1 MKLQPM
7 DKLIE
12 SSIVKGLAFCAFDKL
27 GPQPIYM
34 FPQPKDIDE
43 LANKQKEDKSK
54 NILNITLRD
63 YMQIAIKNISLLIG
77 DGAVYNKEIE
87 VLKGYQYFGIIPFP
101 DIRIT
106 SLTFFHFIDTE
117 FTEIP
122 TASAFCILVDEKKR
136 SFLYDNI
143 NRLKNIIIDFFSE
156 FDKKIISEFLP
167 QEKVESDFKRFLKKI
182 ITIERTPFT
191 PITTQRKMKI
201 LFAGLDNS
209 GKTSFLL
216 SVDRKFSKLIGLSP
230 TRGADVSSIEAL
242 GATIFLWDLGGQ
254 KKYREKYLVGP
265 KAQIYLFEADL
276 LFYFIDI
283 KDKDRFEESIEYLK
297 NMKKALAQLE
307 QNTPIIYVLSK
318 GDSDIIKSKEI
329 KSNIKT
335 VTSKLNKLSPDEPPE
350 IYITSLFQ
358 IFSIL
363 RAFSSGVAKL
373 SPNKNLVEHNLR
385 EFSSTTGASLI
396 LLLSSDGLV
405 LAESLT
411 PKALQITEMQKS
423 EDLLNVFEVL
433 APQFTM
439 LLKIFS
445 EFKAT
450 ERDEAIFKVS
460 DSVILFKKIQV
471 LNYSMYVLFLLD
483 DENKKDQINQNL
495 PDFLKRTQDLLIRY
509 IS

>member
-1 MKLQPM
+1 M

-12 SSIVKGLAFCAFDKL
+12 SSIIKGMVFCAFDKL

-34 FPQPKDIDE
+34 FPQPVEIEE
-43 LANKQKEDKSK
+43 LENKQKEDNAK
-54 NILNITLRD
+54 NILKISLRD

-77 DGAVYNKEIE
+77 DGAVYNKDI
-87 VLKGYQYFGIIPFP
+87 VTLKKYQYFGIIPFP
-101 DIRIT
+101 DLQLT

-122 TASAFCILVDEKKR
+122 TASAFCILIDEKKR
-136 SFLYDNI
+136 SFLYNNI
-143 NRLKNIIIDFFSE
+143 NRLKNIVIDFFSD
-156 FDKKIISEFLP
+156 FDTKLTTEFLP
-167 QEKVESDFKRFLKKI
+167 QEQIESDFKGLLKKI
-182 ITIERTPFT
+182 IIIERTPST
-191 PITTQRKMKI
+191 PISSQRKMKI

-254 KKYREKYLVGP
+254 KKYHERYLN

-297 NMKKALAQLE
+297 NMNKALAQLE
-307 QNTPIIYVLSK
+307 QTTPIIYVLSK
-318 GDSDIIKSKEI
+318 GDSDIIESKEI

-335 VTSKLNKLSPDEPPE
+335 VTSKLAKLSPDKPPK
-350 IYITSLFQ
+350 IYITTLFQ

-363 RAFSSGVAKL
+363 RAFSSGIAKL
-373 SPNKNLVEHNLR
+373 SPNRNLIEHNLR
-385 EFSSTTGASLI
+385 EFSSATGASLI
-396 LLLSSDGLV
+396 FLLSSDGLV
-405 LAESLT
+405 LAESFT
-411 PKALQITEMQKS
+411 PKALQITEMQKP
-423 EDLLNVFEVL
+423 EDLLNVFEVV

-439 LLKIFS
+439 LFKIFS
-445 EFKAT
+445 NFKAT
-450 ERDEAIFKVS
+450 EKDEATFKVS
-460 DSVILFKKIQV
+460 DSVILFKKIHV
-471 LNYSMYVLFLLD
+471 LNYEMYVLFLLD
-483 DENKKDQINQNL
+483 EENKKEQINQNL
-495 PDFLKRTQDLLIRY
+495 QEFLNRTQDLLIRY

>member
-1 MKLQPM
+1 LNKNFN
-7 DKLIE
+7 KLIE
-12 SSIVKGLAFCAFDKL
+12 TSIIKGLAFCAFDKL

-34 FPQPKDIDE
+34 FPPPLEIEE
-43 LANKQKEDKSK
+43 LENKKKEDTAN
-54 NILNITLRD
+54 NILTISLRD
-63 YMQIAIKNISLLIG
+63 YIQISIKNISLLIG

-87 VLKGYQYFGIIPFP
+87 VLKKYQYFGIIPFP
-101 DIRIT
+101 DLQLT
-106 SLTFFHFIDTE
+106 SLTFFHFIETE
-117 FTEIP
+117 SSEIP
-122 TASAFCILVDEKKR
+122 TASAFCILIDEKRR
-136 SFLYDNI
+136 SFLYNNI
-143 NRLKNIIIDFFSE
+143 NRLKNIVIDFFSE
-156 FDKKIISEFLP
+156 FDKKMIIEFPP
-167 QEKVESDFKRFLKKI
+167 QEQVESDFNGLLKKI
-182 ITIERTPFT
+182 VTIEKTPST
-191 PITTQRKMKI
+191 PISSQRKMKI
-201 LFAGLDNS
+201 LLAGLDNS

-254 KKYREKYLVGP
+254 KKYHEKYLT

-283 KDKDRFEESIEYLK
+283 KDKDRFEESLEFLNK
-297 NMKKALAQLE
+297 MKKALSDLE

-318 GDSDIIKSKEI
+318 GDSDIIESKEI

-335 VTSKLNKLSPDEPPE
+335 ITSKLTKLSQDGPPE

-373 SPNKNLVEHNLR
+373 SPNRNLLEHNLE
-385 EFSSTTGASLI
+385 EFSTTTGTSLI

-405 LAESLT
+405 LAESFT
-411 PKALQITEMQKS
+411 PKALKITEMEKS
-423 EDLLNVFEVL
+423 EDLLNVFEVV

-439 LLKIFS
+439 LFKIFS
-445 EFKAT
+445 NFKAT
-450 ERDEAIFKVS
+450 EKEEATFKVS
-460 DSVILFKKIQV
+460 DSIILFKKIRV
-471 LNYSMYVLFLLD
+471 LNYDMYVLFLLD
-483 DENKKDQINQNL
+483 EENKKDQINQHL
-495 PDFLKRTQDLLIRY
+495 QEFLKRTQDLLIRY

>member
-1 MKLQPM
+1 ME
-7 DKLIE
+7 KLIE
-12 SSIVKGLAFCAFDKL
+12 SSIVKGLVFCAFDKL

-34 FPQPKDIDE
+34 FPQPLETEE
-43 LANKQKEDKSK
+43 LENKKKEEKTK
-54 NILNITLRD
+54 NILEISMREYT
-63 YMQIAIKNISLLIG
+63 QIAIKNISLLIG

-87 VLKGYQYFGIIPFP
+87 VLKKYQYFGIIPFP
-101 DIRIT
+101 DIQLT

-117 FTEIP
+117 FNEVPI
-122 TASAFCILVDEKKR
+122 ASAFCILVDEKKR
-136 SFLYDNI
+136 SFLYNNI
-143 NRLKNIIIDFFSE
+143 NRLKNIVIDFFSE
-156 FDKKIISEFLP
+156 FDKKIPAEFLP
-167 QEKVESDFKRFLKKI
+167 QKKVESDFKSLLKKI

-254 KKYREKYLVGP
+254 KKYHEKYLN

-283 KDKDRFEESIEYLK
+283 SDKDRFEESIEYLK
-297 NMKKALAQLE
+297 NMKNALAKLE
-307 QNTPIIYVLSK
+307 QNTPIIYILSK
-318 GDSDIIKSKEI
+318 GDSDIIESKEI

-335 VTSKLNKLSPDEPPE
+335 VSSELTKLSPDEPPE

-363 RAFSSGVAKL
+363 RAFSSGIAKL

-385 EFSSTTGASLI
+385 DFSSATGASLI

-405 LAESLT
+405 LAETFT

-423 EDLLNVFEVL
+423 EDLLNVFEVV

-439 LLKIFS
+439 LLKIFT
-445 EFKAT
+445 EFKAM
-450 ERDEAIFKVS
+450 EKDEAIFKVS

-471 LNYSMYVLFLLD
+471 LNYTMYVLFLLD
-483 DENKKDQINQNL
+483 EENKKEQINQNL
-495 PDFLKRTQDLLIRY
+495 QDFLNRTQDLLIRY

>member
-1 MKLQPM
+1 M

-12 SSIVKGLAFCAFDKL
+12 SSIVKGLVFCAYDKL

-34 FPQPKDIDE
+34 FPQPLEVEE
-43 LANKQKEDKSK
+43 LENKKKEEKTK
-54 NILNITLRD
+54 NILEISLRD

-87 VLKGYQYFGIIPFP
+87 VLKKYQYFGIIPFP
-101 DIRIT
+101 DIQIT

-136 SFLYDNI
+136 SFLYNNI

-156 FDKKIISEFLP
+156 FDKKITTEFLP
-167 QEKVESDFKRFLKKI
+167 QSKIEPDFKKLLKKI
-182 ITIERTPFT
+182 ITIEHTPFT

-216 SVDRKFSKLIGLSP
+216 SVDRKFSKLIGLGP

-254 KKYREKYLVGP
+254 KKYHEKYLK

-283 KDKDRFEESIEYLK
+283 RDKDRFEESIEYLK
-297 NMKKALAQLE
+297 KMKKALAQLE
-307 QNTPIIYVLSK
+307 QDTPIIYVLSK
-318 GDSDIIKSKEI
+318 GDSDIVKSKEI

-335 VTSKLNKLSPDEPPE
+335 VTRELTKLSPDVPPE

-385 EFSSTTGASLI
+385 EFSSATGASLI

-411 PKALQITEMQKS
+411 PKALQITEMKKS
-423 EDLLNVFEVL
+423 EDLLNVFEVV

-450 ERDEAIFKVS
+450 EKDEAIFKVS

-483 DENKKDQINQNL
+483 EENKKEQINQNL
-495 PDFLKRTQDLLIRY
+495 QEFLNRTQDLLIRY

>member
-1 MKLQPM
+1 M

-12 SSIVKGLAFCAFDKL
+12 SSIIKGMVFCAFDKL

-34 FPQPKDIDE
+34 FPQPIEIEE
-43 LANKQKEDKSK
+43 LENKQKEDNAK
-54 NILNITLRD
+54 NILKISLRD

-77 DGAVYNKEIE
+77 DGAVYNKDI
-87 VLKGYQYFGIIPFP
+87 VTLKKYQYFGIIPFP
-101 DIRIT
+101 DLQLT

-122 TASAFCILVDEKKR
+122 TASAFCILIDEKKR
-136 SFLYDNI
+136 SFLYNNI
-143 NRLKNIIIDFFSE
+143 NRLKNIVIDFFSD
-156 FDKKIISEFLP
+156 FDTKLTTEFLP
-167 QEKVESDFKRFLKKI
+167 QEQVESDFKGLLKKI
-182 ITIERTPFT
+182 IIIERTPST
-191 PITTQRKMKI
+191 PISSQRKMKI

-254 KKYREKYLVGP
+254 KKYHERYLN

-297 NMKKALAQLE
+297 NMNKALAQLE
-307 QNTPIIYVLSK
+307 QTTPIIYVLSK
-318 GDSDIIKSKEI
+318 GDSDIIESKEI

-335 VTSKLNKLSPDEPPE
+335 VTSKLAKLSPDKPPK
-350 IYITSLFQ
+350 IYITTLFQ

-363 RAFSSGVAKL
+363 RAFSSGIAKL
-373 SPNKNLVEHNLR
+373 SPNRNLIEHNLR
-385 EFSSTTGASLI
+385 EFSSATGASLI
-396 LLLSSDGLV
+396 FLLSSDGLV
-405 LAESLT
+405 LAESFT
-411 PKALQITEMQKS
+411 PKALQITEMQKP
-423 EDLLNVFEVL
+423 EDLLNVFEVV

-439 LLKIFS
+439 LFKIFS
-445 EFKAT
+445 NFKAT
-450 ERDEAIFKVS
+450 EKDEATFKVS
-460 DSVILFKKIQV
+460 DSVILFKKIHV
-471 LNYSMYVLFLLD
+471 LNYEMYVLFLLD
-483 DENKKDQINQNL
+483 EENKKEQINQNL
-495 PDFLKRTQDLLIRY
+495 QEFLNRTQDLLIRY

>member
-1 MKLQPM
+1 M

-12 SSIVKGLAFCAFDKL
+12 SSIVKGLVFCAFDKL

-34 FPQPKDIDE
+34 FPRPLEIEE
-43 LANKQKEDKSK
+43 LENKKKEEKTK
-54 NILNITLRD
+54 NILEISLRV

-77 DGAVYNKEIE
+77 DGAVYNKDIE
-87 VLKGYQYFGIIPFP
+87 VLKKYQYFGIIPFP
-101 DIRIT
+101 DIQIT

-136 SFLYDNI
+136 SFLYNNI
-143 NRLKNIIIDFFSE
+143 NRLKNIVIDFFSE
-156 FDKKIISEFLP
+156 FDKKITTEFLP
-167 QEKVESDFKRFLKKI
+167 QSKVEPDFKKLLKKI

-201 LFAGLDNS
+201 LFTGLDNS

-254 KKYREKYLVGP
+254 KKYHEKYLK

-283 KDKDRFEESIEYLK
+283 RDKDRFEESIEYLK

-307 QNTPIIYVLSK
+307 QDTPIIYVLSK

-335 VTSKLNKLSPDEPPE
+335 VTRELTKLSPGEPPE

-385 EFSSTTGASLI
+385 EFSSATGASLI

-405 LAESLT
+405 LAESFT

-423 EDLLNVFEVL
+423 EDLLNIFEVV

-450 ERDEAIFKVS
+450 EKDEAIFKVS

-483 DENKKDQINQNL
+483 EENKKEQINQNL
-495 PDFLKRTQDLLIRY
+495 QEFLNRTQDLLIRY

>member
-1 MKLQPM
+1 M

-12 SSIVKGLAFCAFDKL
+12 SSIIKGLVFCAFDKL

-34 FPQPKDIDE
+34 FPKPLEIEELEIKKKDDR
-43 LANKQKEDKSK
+43 AK
-54 NILNITLRD
+54 NILMISLRD
-63 YMQIAIKNISLLIG
+63 YIQIAIKNISLLIG

-87 VLKGYQYFGIIPFP
+87 ILKKYQYFGIIPFP
-101 DIRIT
+101 DLQLT

-117 FTEIP
+117 YTEIP
-122 TASAFCILVDEKKR
+122 TASAFCILIDEKKR
-136 SFLYDNI
+136 SFLYNNI
-143 NRLKNIIIDFFSE
+143 NRLKNIVIDFFSA
-156 FDKKIISEFLP
+156 FDKKISAEFQP
-167 QEKVESDFKRFLKKI
+167 QEKVESDFKVLLKKI
-182 ITIERTPFT
+182 ITIEKTPST
-191 PITTQRKMKI
+191 PLSSQRKMKI

-216 SVDRKFSKLIGLSP
+216 SVDRKFSKLIGLNP
-230 TRGADVSSIEAL
+230 TKGADVTSIEAL

-254 KKYREKYLVGP
+254 KVYHEKYLN

-283 KDKDRFEESIEYLK
+283 RDKDRFEESIDYLK
-297 NMKKALAQLE
+297 KMTNALTQLE

-318 GDSDIIKSKEI
+318 GDSDIIESKEI

-335 VTSKLNKLSPDEPPE
+335 VTSKLAKLSPDKTPE

-363 RAFSSGVAKL
+363 RAFSSGIAKL
-373 SPNKNLVEHNLR
+373 SPNRNLVEHNLR

-405 LAESLT
+405 LAESFT
-411 PKALQITEMQKS
+411 PEALQITEMQKS
-423 EDLLNVFEVL
+423 EDLLNVFEVV

-439 LLKIFS
+439 LFKIFS
-445 EFKAT
+445 NFKAT
-450 ERDEAIFKVS
+450 EKDEATFKVS
-460 DSVILFKKIQV
+460 DSVILFKKLRV
-471 LNYSMYVLFLLD
+471 LNYAMYVLFLLD
-483 DENKKDQINQNL
+483 EENKKEKINQNL
-495 PDFLKRTQDLLIRY
+495 QEFLNRTQDLLIRY

>member
-1 MKLQPM
+1 M

-12 SSIVKGLAFCAFDKL
+12 SSIIKGLAFCAFDKL

-34 FPQPKDIDE
+34 FPQPLEVEE
-43 LANKQKEDKSK
+43 LENKKKEEKPK
-54 NILNITLRD
+54 KILEISLRD

-87 VLKGYQYFGIIPFP
+87 VLKKYQYFGIIPFP
-101 DIRIT
+101 DIQIT

-136 SFLYDNI
+136 SFLYNNI
-143 NRLKNIIIDFFSE
+143 NRLKNIVIDFFSE
-156 FDKKIISEFLP
+156 FDKKITTEFLP
-167 QEKVESDFKRFLKKI
+167 QSKVEPDFKKLLKKI
-182 ITIERTPFT
+182 ITIEQTPFT

-201 LFAGLDNS
+201 LLAGLDNS

-254 KKYREKYLVGP
+254 KKYHEKYLK
-265 KAQIYLFEADL
+265 KAQIYLFEAYL

-283 KDKDRFEESIEYLK
+283 RDKDRFEESIEYLK
-297 NMKKALAQLE
+297 NMKKALTQLE
-307 QNTPIIYVLSK
+307 QDTPIIYILSK

-335 VTSKLNKLSPDEPPE
+335 VTSKLTKLSPDEAPE

-373 SPNKNLVEHNLR
+373 SPNKDLVELNLQ
-385 EFSSTTGASLI
+385 EFSLATGASLI

-411 PKALQITEMQKS
+411 PRALQITEMQKS
-423 EDLLNVFEVL
+423 EDLLNVFEVV

-450 ERDEAIFKVS
+450 EKDEAIFKVS
-460 DSVILFKKIQV
+460 DSIILFKKIQV
-471 LNYSMYVLFLLD
+471 LNYSMYILFLLD
-483 DENKKDQINQNL
+483 EENKKEQINQNL
-495 PDFLKRTQDLLIRY
+495 QDFLKRTQDLLIRY